1 MTNLKQQTDAALIIP
16 LILDCIQVG
25 VVAINHQGI
34 VIFCNAEAKK
44 MMGFK
49 GEVIGRPIDTVL
61 LNTGLT
67 DVIKS
72 GQAKY
77 GEDYY
82 LGKKRF
88 KNNLSP
94 IMNDGIA
101 VGAVATF
108 SYFTESVDIST
119 ELESFMKINQELEG
133 IISSSYD
140 GIIITDGDGIVLKV
154 NDANQRA
161 TNLNAEDF
169 LGRKIDSL
177 YENGLFSNEPIA
189 KQARMKKEIV
199 TGLNRINTGKE
210 VMVTSTPVL
219 DEAGNVIRV
228 VTNVRDM
235 SDIISLQEQLNRS
248 QEISNCLRSESNKAL
263 VEELHSHEV
272 ITKSPLML
280 KILELTRRVAG
291 SAATVLLQGESGV
304 GKEVFAKLLHA
315 WSQRQ
320 GAFIKINCSAIPGH
334 LLESELFGYAQG
346 AFTGANREGKP
357 GLFELADEGTLFLD
371 EIEDLPL
378 ILQGKFLRVL
388 QDQEFIRI
396 GGTKVIK
403 VNVRLIAA
411 SNQDLIEMVNEKKF
425 RQDLFYRLNVV
436 PIHIPPLRERP
447 EDIPLLTE
455 HFLTK
460 FNRKYN
466 LNKTL
471 SPQLIQDFYSNTWP
485 GNIRELI
492 NTLERLIITSPEN
505 VLRENPVN
513 QANNS
518 AAYAEKEVGEAGSF
532 RTLKEALAES
542 ERDILVKT
550 LEKHKSARLA
560 GKVLGISHTAVL
572 KKIKKYGL

>member
-1 MTNLKQQTDAALIIP
+1 LKQQTDAALIIP

-235 SDIISLQEQLNRS
+235 SDIISLQ
-248 QEISNCLRSESNKAL
+248 
-263 VEELHSHEV
+263 
-272 ITKSPLML
+272 
-280 KILELTRRVAG
+280 
-291 SAATVLLQGESGV
+291 
-304 GKEVFAKLLHA
+304 
-315 WSQRQ
+315 
-320 GAFIKINCSAIPGH
+320 
-334 LLESELFGYAQG
+334 
-346 AFTGANREGKP
+346 
-357 GLFELADEGTLFLD
+357 
-371 EIEDLPL
+371 
-378 ILQGKFLRVL
+378 
-388 QDQEFIRI
+388 
-396 GGTKVIK
+396 
-403 VNVRLIAA
+403 
-411 SNQDLIEMVNEKKF
+411 
-425 RQDLFYRLNVV
+425 
-436 PIHIPPLRERP
+436 
-447 EDIPLLTE
+447 
-455 HFLTK
+455 
-460 FNRKYN
+460 
-466 LNKTL
+466 
-471 SPQLIQDFYSNTWP
+471 
-485 GNIRELI
+485 
-492 NTLERLIITSPEN
+492 
-505 VLRENPVN
+505 
-513 QANNS
+513 
-518 AAYAEKEVGEAGSF
+518 
-532 RTLKEALAES
+532 
-542 ERDILVKT
+542 
-550 LEKHKSARLA
+550 
-560 GKVLGISHTAVL
+560 
-572 KKIKKYGL
+572 

>member
-1 MTNLKQQTDAALIIP
+1 MKQQTDAAPIIP
-16 LILDCIQVG
+16 LILDCIQIG
-25 VVAINHQGI
+25 VIAINHQGI

-49 GEVIGRPIDTVL
+49 GEVIGRPIDTIL
-61 LNTGLT
+61 PNTGLT

-77 GEDYY
+77 SEDYY

-334 LLESELFGYAQG
+334 LLESELFGYAHG

-378 ILQGKFLRVL
+378 NLQGKFLRVL

-411 SNQDLIEMVNEKKF
+411 SNQYLIEMVNEKKF

-455 HFLTK
+455 HFLNK

-471 SPQLIQDFYSNTWP
+471 SPQLIQDFYANTWP

>member
-1 MTNLKQQTDAALIIP
+1 
-16 LILDCIQVG
+16 
-25 VVAINHQGI
+25 
-34 VIFCNAEAKK
+34 
-44 MMGFK
+44 
-49 GEVIGRPIDTVL
+49 
-61 LNTGLT
+61 
-67 DVIKS
+67 
-72 GQAKY
+72 
-77 GEDYY
+77 
-82 LGKKRF
+82 
-88 KNNLSP
+88 
-94 IMNDGIA
+94 
-101 VGAVATF
+101 
-108 SYFTESVDIST
+108 
-119 ELESFMKINQELEG
+119 
-133 IISSSYD
+133 
-140 GIIITDGDGIVLKV
+140 
-154 NDANQRA
+154 
-161 TNLNAEDF
+161 
-169 LGRKIDSL
+169 
-177 YENGLFSNEPIA
+177 
-189 KQARMKKEIV
+189 
-199 TGLNRINTGKE
+199 
-210 VMVTSTPVL
+210 
-219 DEAGNVIRV
+219 
-228 VTNVRDM
+228 
-235 SDIISLQEQLNRS
+235 
-248 QEISNCLRSESNKAL
+248 

>member
-1 MTNLKQQTDAALIIP
+1 LKQQTDAALIIP